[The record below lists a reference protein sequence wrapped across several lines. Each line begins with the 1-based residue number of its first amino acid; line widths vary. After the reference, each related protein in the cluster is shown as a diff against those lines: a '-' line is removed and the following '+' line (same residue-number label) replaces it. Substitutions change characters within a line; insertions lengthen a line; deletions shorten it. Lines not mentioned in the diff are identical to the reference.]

1 MADQCVALYCLRQMT
16 SVLCARILD
25 KVMICGTDV
34 HHVGVGCMLTAGV
47 QTQPRIMCAITA
59 VTILNNFSE

>member
-1 MADQCVALYCLRQMT
+1 MT

-25 KVMICGTDV
+25 RVMNCGTDV
-34 HHVGVGCMLTAGV
+34 HHVGVGCMLTAV
-47 QTQPRIMCAITA
+47 AQTQPRIMCAITA